1 MNQKLYRSLIE
12 SIGIAIKKSINEMAR
27 LSVQRT
33 IDKKLWL
40 SVASTCSRNKSTEA
54 ENIKPGKGDKDNL
67 LNRYVAA
74 LIIMRKPCPQSEDD
88 IDDIKTFKLVG
99 HKYLELG
106 GTIEEIQALYNK
118 NTGKPSTNN
127 TSTKKQVEAKD
138 NTENNKGFDNA
149 VEQKTSGG
157 GLFDD
162 DDIFGDDEVNR
173 ALTSDLQKKILDL
186 PKETSLENVLM
197 QSIGITK
204 PRGWKYIKHT
214 NEEYDKFV
222 FNMSGTS
229 ITPEYTWS
237 YPKYLKDFI
246 NLINSKGW
254 KLYKVE
260 APSLFGYYRFENMTS
275 AQVKQQIQYAC
286 ESRYSISKDLTETI
300 NKRFKEY
307 EDFINKRRHDIQAID
322 NNFVKQMFEQDENV
336 YRVFLSPDE
345 GLMLTCTR
353 PKPVNVS
360 YGNSNISKNYYTNYT
375 EWIWTVTFTGNVND
389 YDEKDKTDIK
399 KLKEDNKK
407 YNKRKKIF
415 RTLLDKRCG
424 LPGYKWTMFNDGNG
438 YPIMVKICSKGQCKI
453 TYDNFTKKYYNPY
466 TSKSNYYYI
475 PSDDKTFP
483 NSFKE
488 AVQNKDHWGMSWV
501 RLVCCNNDG
510 KYGHSLYGGSD
521 DEAYMIIMPTYYG
534 KAMIDSL
541 L

>member
-1 MNQKLYRSLIE
+1 MNQNLYRNLVE
-12 SIGIAIKKSINEMAR
+12 SISIAIKKSINEMAR

-33 IDKKLWL
+33 IDRKLWL

-74 LIIMRKPCPQSEDD
+74 LIIMRKPCPQTEDD

-106 GTIEEIQALYNK
+106 GTIEEIQDLYNK
-118 NTGKPSTNN
+118 NTGKSSTAV
-127 TSTKKQVEAKD
+127 TKKPVE
-138 NTENNKGFDNA
+138 TEIKKESNRDFDNA
-149 VEQKTSGG
+149 VEQKTFGD

-162 DDIFGDDEVNR
+162 IFDDDDEVNR
-173 ALTSDLQKKILDL
+173 ALTSELTKKITDL
-186 PKETSLENVLM
+186 PKDTSLENVLM
-197 QSIGITK
+197 SSGGIAK

-214 NEEYDKFV
+214 NTEYDKFV
-222 FNMSGTS
+222 FNMNNMS
-229 ITPEYTWS
+229 PEYTWK
-237 YPKYLKDFI
+237 YPKYLMDFI
-246 NLINSKGW
+246 NIINSKNW

-260 APSLFGYYRFENMTS
+260 APSLFSFYRFENMTP

-286 ESRYSISKDLTETI
+286 ESRYKLSNDLTETI
-300 NKRFKEY
+300 DKRFKEY
-307 EDFINKRRHDIQAID
+307 EDFINKRRTDVQTID
-322 NNFVKQMFEQDENV
+322 NIFVKQMFESDENV

-399 KLKEDNKK
+399 KLKGDNKK

-415 RTLLDKRCG
+415 RKLLDTQCG
-424 LPGYKWTMFNDGNG
+424 LSGYKWTMFNDGNG

-466 TSKSNYYYI
+466 TRKSSYYYI
-475 PSDDKTFP
+475 PSDEKTFP

-488 AVQNKDHWGMSWV
+488 AIQNKEHWGIS
-501 RLVCCNNDG
+501 LVKYICCNNDG
-510 KYGHSLYGGSD
+510 KYGHSIYGGSD
-521 DEAYMIIMPTYYG
+521 DEAYEIIMPTYYG
-534 KAMIDSL
+534 KAKIDSL

>member
-1 MNQKLYRSLIE
+1 MNQKLYRTLIE

-33 IDKKLWL
+33 IDRKLWL

-74 LIIMRKPCPQSEDD
+74 LIIMRKPCPQTEDD

-106 GTIEEIQALYNK
+106 GTIEEIQDLYNK
-118 NTGKPSTNN
+118 NTGKSSTVV
-127 TSTKKQVEAKD
+127 TKKPVK
-138 NTENNKGFDNA
+138 TEIKTEVKKESNRDFDNA
-149 VEQKTSGG
+149 VEQKTSGD

-162 DDIFGDDEVNR
+162 IFDDDDEVNKS
-173 ALTSDLQKKILDL
+173 LTSELSKKITDL
-186 PKETSLENVLM
+186 PKDTSLENVLM

-214 NEEYDKFV
+214 NTEYDKFV
-222 FNMSGTS
+222 FNG
-229 ITPEYTWS
+229 IINPEFTWS

-246 NLINSKGW
+246 NIINSKGW
-254 KLYKVE
+254 KLYKVD
-260 APSLFGYYRFENMTS
+260 APSLFGYYRFENMS
-275 AQVKQQIQYAC
+275 PAQVKQQIQYAC
-286 ESRYSISKDLTETI
+286 ESRYKLSNDLTETI
-300 NKRFKEY
+300 SKRFKEY
-307 EDFINKRRHDIQAID
+307 EDFINKRRNDVQTFD
-322 NNFVKQMFEQDENV
+322 NDFVKQMFESDENV

-345 GLMLTCTR
+345 GIMLTCTR

-360 YGNSNISKNYYTNYT
+360 YGSSNISKNYYTNYT

-389 YDEKDKTDIK
+389 YDENDKSDIK

-415 RTLLDKRCG
+415 RKLLDTQCG
-424 LPGYKWTMFNDGNG
+424 LPGYKWTMFNDGKG
-438 YPIMVKICSKGQCKI
+438 YPMMVKICSKGQCKI

-466 TSKSNYYYI
+466 TGKSSYYYI
-475 PSDDKTFP
+475 PTDDKTFP

-488 AVQNKDHWGMSWV
+488 AVQNKEHWGVS
-501 RLVCCNNDG
+501 LVKFICCTNDG
-510 KYGHSLYGGSD
+510 KYGHSMYGGSD
-521 DEAYMIIMPTYYG
+521 DEAYEIIMPTYYG
-534 KAMIDSL
+534 KAKIDSL